1 MLPTYIRQKVG
12 RRLFE
17 NGLRDYEG
25 LAQWVRCHRMKSST
39 TACGAM
45 AGASSNSSRHPDLS
59 SKKEMTE

>member
-45 AGASSNSSRHPDLS
+45 AGASSNS
-59 SKKEMTE
+59 